1 MNCRLVARIA
11 RAGPSVPSGGFGD
24 RSGED
29 TAGGGGEA
37 GNTAL
42 EEGRTDRGQGET
54 RMVYFGPECGWL
66 DTPIIARDDLDATA
80 RPGPSIVE
88 EYDSTV
94 VVPPGWNMHRDEC
107 GNIVLR
113 VGAG

>member
-1 MNCRLVARIA
+1 MGN
-11 RAGPSVPSGGFGD
+11 AGVGG
-24 RSGED
+24 R
-29 TAGGGGEA
+29 TGGGP
-37 GNTAL
+37 
-42 EEGRTDRGQGET
+42 GET
-54 RMVYFGPECGWL
+54 REVYFGPERGWI
-66 DTPIIARDDLDATA
+66 DTPLIVRGDLDATA

-113 VGAG
+113 MEVG

>member
-11 RAGPSVPSGGFGD
+11 RAGPSVPSGGFGG
-24 RSGED
+24 R
-29 TAGGGGEA
+29 GGEGATGGRREVGSA
-37 GNTAL
+37 GV
-42 EEGRTDRGQGET
+42 EGRTGGRPGGT
-54 RMVYFGPECGWL
+54 REVYFGPERGWI
-66 DTPIIARDDLDATA
+66 DTPLIARGDLDATA

-94 VVPPGWNMHRDEC
+94 VVPPGWNMHRDEY

-113 VGAG
+113 MGVG